1 MAMGHAGYTAITLNV
16 NRLELLQLK
25 SYSNLK
31 KVLELS
37 EDEKYELHEAIE
49 FDRIKTLDESLM
61 KYADYVEEFR
71 LEFFEKT
78 GIKVYLGYHDKENH
92 GDIYDEVEGLYF
104 ELEFGD
110 VYQMTDEAI
119 DLSRVAAFGFES
131 FVYYG

>member
-1 MAMGHAGYTAITLNV
+1 MAMGYSGYTAITLNV
-16 NRLELLQLK
+16 DRLELLQLK

-37 EDEKYELHEAIE
+37 EDEKYQLHRAIE
-49 FDRIKTLDESLM
+49 IDGIKTLDESLM

-71 LEFFEKT
+71 LEFFKKT
-78 GIKVYLGYHDKENH
+78 GIEVYLGYHDKENN

-104 ELEFGD
+104 ELKFGD
-110 VYQMTDEAI
+110 VYQMSDEAI
-119 DLSRVAAFGFES
+119 DLSRRAAFGFES

>member
-16 NRLELLQLK
+16 DRLELLQLK

-78 GIKVYLGYHDKENH
+78 GIKVYLGYHDKENN

-104 ELEFGD
+104 ELDFGD

-119 DLSRVAAFGFES
+119 DLSRRAAFGFES